1 MVRMKKA
8 VKILSGL
15 LTALVSAA
23 ALAVTFMA
31 ATALAASASLSGPGT
46 VRAGDTI
53 TLTLNISDSGKY
65 GIEGNLSYDSGVVT
79 FQSITTSVSGWKA
92 ENSGN
97 KFIVYDDAMSK
108 PLNGSTGVAKI
119 TFKVNSGV
127 SAGTEVK
134 ISATGLVTTDG
145 TNESSLGTASYST
158 SIAKPLSQNNN
169 LSSLKIDGVN
179 LSPAFSRD
187 TLNYNAGE
195 VDYSVSKLNITAV
208 ADDSSSNVKISGNQL
223 GVGSNTISI
232 VVTAQNGSSKTYK
245 ISVTR
250 KKDPNYVASSNA
262 ALSGITLS
270 TGTLS
275 PEFSS
280 DVTEYVVY
288 VPYEVKNI
296 SAKGNAADSKA
307 QGVTNCDDAEL
318 KLGENRISVIGKAE
332 DGTEKKYNITVVVMP
347 EYSGKI
353 PEIEF
358 GADTAQNIEE
368 IATEAAS
375 EAASES
381 ETAAAADSNN
391 IVKKKSNG
399 VVTMIIVIILMLL
412 SAAGGF
418 GAGYVYKH
426 KGKKHIEPEEL

>member
-1 MVRMKKA
+1 M
-8 VKILSGL
+8 
-15 LTALVSAA
+15 
-23 ALAVTFMA
+23 
-31 ATALAASASLSGPGT
+31 
-46 VRAGDTI
+46 
-53 TLTLNISDSGKY
+53 
-65 GIEGNLSYDSGVVT
+65 
-79 FQSITTSVSGWKA
+79 
-92 ENSGN
+92 
-97 KFIVYDDAMSK
+97 
-108 PLNGSTGVAKI
+108 
-119 TFKVNSGV
+119 
-127 SAGTEVK
+127 
-134 ISATGLVTTDG
+134 
-145 TNESSLGTASYST
+145 
-158 SIAKPLSQNNN
+158 
-169 LSSLKIDGVN
+169 KIDGVN

-208 ADDSSSNVKISGNQL
+208 ADDSSSNVKISGNRL

-250 KKDPNYVASSNA
+250 KKDPNYVAGSNA

-368 IATEAAS
+368 IAAES
-375 EAASES
+375 ASES

-399 VVTMIIVIILMLL
+399 IVAMIIVIILMLL